1 MKGVF
6 LNDETNWQK
15 KLKESCC
22 AYNSYNEYKCN
33 VGGKTVYADTL
44 TVTTDG
50 VVTTQG
56 SNPISVD
63 MVTEDELDALIK
75 SGELKGEKGDQGEQ
89 GIQGEKGEKG
99 DKGASIASGEYTVQ
113 NNKVEM
119 DIKDTSGEVAGKV
132 TIDNVASAS
141 DVEKER
147 TERVEADNAINERI
161 DGLGSKIDK
170 LDGRVDKVGA
180 LAVAMAGLH
189 PLSYDPEAPTEFA
202 VAAGSYSGETAY
214 AAGVF
219 HHPNRDIVL
228 SFGMS
233 VCGSEKA
240 GNVGATFRFG
250 RRSAEY
256 KAREAVKKQELAE
269 QTKIEAEKNAKVEAQ
284 QRRHAAMAAKAVE

>member
-1 MKGVF
+1 M
-6 LNDETNWQK
+6 
-15 KLKESCC
+15 
-22 AYNSYNEYKCN
+22 
-33 VGGKTVYADTL
+33 YADTL

-75 SGELKGEKGDQGEQ
+75 SGELKGEKGDQGEQGIQGEKGEKGDQGEQ

>member
-1 MKGVF
+1 MMKLIGKKNLKKAVV
-6 LNDETNWQK
+6 LTILTMSTNVMW
-15 KLKESCC
+15 
-22 AYNSYNEYKCN
+22 
-33 VGGKTVYADTL
+33 GGTVYADTL

-63 MVTEDELDALIK
+63 MVTEDELDTLIK
-75 SGELKGEKGDQGEQ
+75 SGKLK
-89 GIQGEKGEKG
+89 GEKGEKG